1 LRTLHPQK
9 PNESNHIAG
18 VNGRVIPVK
27 GRGTVKWKLEDD
39 DGVVHKIKIK
49 NALYVPEMQM
59 CLLCPQHWS
68 QNSNDHFLKRNG
80 TWCASYADECILYWN
95 QCRHKHTIK
104 WDHKMNTV
112 ALRSA
117 PGAYKYRVFA
127 AMLEASQDIET
138 NKHLC
143 YQANIQDTHIISD
156 NEEEISN
163 EHQQSQDMFRPHEP
177 APNDKASDTYAAE
190 EKHNK
195 TREENLTDFMDNLTE
210 KPVHMIND
218 TDKRL
223 LTADN
228 PQV

>member
-1 LRTLHPQK
+1 
-9 PNESNHIAG
+9 
-18 VNGRVIPVK
+18 
-27 GRGTVKWKLEDD
+27 
-39 DGVVHKIKIK
+39 
-49 NALYVPEMQM
+49 
-59 CLLCPQHWS
+59 
-68 QNSNDHFLKRNG
+68 
-80 TWCASYADECILYWN
+80 
-95 QCRHKHTIK
+95 
-104 WDHKMNTV
+104 MNTV

-228 PQV
+228 PQVELLWWHYQLGHISFARLHSLTLLGTIPRKLIHAKTPKCAGCMYGAMMKQPWRTKAKQDKSKIKSVTRPGDCLSVDQLESPTLGLVAQLKGALTKKQTIPSSNSIC